1 MPSRAYD
8 LLVIGELN
16 VDILV
21 SGDTVPAFG
30 QVEKLVDN
38 IVVTG
43 GGSAAIMAAASSRL
57 GLRVLY
63 ASVVGDD
70 LFGHL
75 MLDVMRAAG
84 VDVSHVLVDPRV
96 ATGATIHLLK
106 PDGDRAMLTHLGSIA
121 HITPAL
127 IDPAW
132 YAEVR
137 HLHLASS
144 FLLSGLFP
152 GMQAI
157 ASEAHRHGMTVSLD
171 TNWDPSEE
179 WALGNLLDE
188 VDILLPNEAELLALS
203 GAQCAEAAMD
213 ALGARVPVLAV
224 KRGIRGA
231 AGGQGK
237 QRVEV
242 PAFVVDA
249 VDATGAGDTFDAGF
263 LAAWLRGATLT
274 QALVVGTAAAAL
286 GTTAYGGFDG
296 QPDWDTVL
304 HLVEAQAPEFH
315 AALAALPSLA
325 QM

>member
-1 MPSRAYD
+1 MRTRAYD
-8 LLVIGELN
+8 LLVVGELN

-21 SGDTVPAFG
+21 TGDTVPVFG
-30 QVEKLVDN
+30 QTEKLVDN

-43 GGSAAIMAAASSRL
+43 GGSAAIMAAAAARL

-63 ASVVGDD
+63 ASVIGDD

-75 MLDVMRAAG
+75 MLEVMRAAG
-84 VDVSHVLVDPRV
+84 VDVSHVVVDPEV
-96 ATGATIHLLK
+96 ATGATIHLLR

-137 HLHLASS
+137 HLHLASP

-171 TNWDPSEE
+171 TNWDPSEG
-179 WALGNLLDE
+179 WKLGSLLDE
-188 VDILLPNEAELLALS
+188 IDILLPNEVELLALS
-203 GAQCAEAAMD
+203 GAKCAEVAMD
-213 ALGARVPVLAV
+213 ALCAQVPVLAV
-224 KRGIRGA
+224 KRGVRGA
-231 AGGQGK
+231 VGAQGSE
-237 QRVEV
+237 RVEV
-242 PAFVVDA
+242 PAFRVVA

-274 QALVVGTAAAAL
+274 QALVGGSAAAAL

-296 QPDWDTVL
+296 QPDWNAL
-304 HLVEAQAPEFH
+304 LRLVEEQASDQYG
-315 AALAALPSLA
+315 ALAALPPLA
-325 QM
+325 

>member
-1 MPSRAYD
+1 MRTRAYD
-8 LLVIGELN
+8 LLVVGELN

-21 SGDTVPAFG
+21 SGDTIPAFG
-30 QVEKLVDN
+30 QVEKLVDS

-43 GGSAAIMAAASSRL
+43 GGSAAIMAAAAARL

-63 ASVVGDD
+63 ASVIGDD

-84 VDVSHVLVDPRV
+84 VDVSHVVVDPEV
-96 ATGATIHLLK
+96 ATGATIHLLR

-137 HLHLASS
+137 HLHLASP

-171 TNWDPSEE
+171 TNWDPSEG
-179 WALGNLLDE
+179 WKLGNLLDE
-188 VDILLPNEAELLALS
+188 IDILLPNEVELLALS
-203 GAQCAEAAMD
+203 GAKCAEVAMD
-213 ALGARVPVLAV
+213 ALCAQVPVLAV
-224 KRGIRGA
+224 KCGIRGA
-231 AGGQGK
+231 VGAQGSE
-237 QRVEV
+237 RVEV
-242 PAFVVDA
+242 PAFRVVA

-274 QALVVGTAAAAL
+274 QALVGGSAAAAL

-296 QPDWDTVL
+296 QPDWNAL
-304 HLVEAQAPEFH
+304 LRLVEEQASDQYG
-315 AALAALPSLA
+315 ALAALPPLA
-325 QM
+325 

>member
-1 MPSRAYD
+1 MRTRAYD
-8 LLVIGELN
+8 LLVVGELN

-21 SGDTVPAFG
+21 SGDTIPAFG
-30 QVEKLVDN
+30 QVEKLVDS

-43 GGSAAIMAAASSRL
+43 GGSAAIMAAAAARL

-63 ASVVGDD
+63 ASVIGDD

-84 VDVSHVLVDPRV
+84 VDVSHVVDDLEV
-96 ATGATIHLLK
+96 ATGATIHLLR

-137 HLHLASS
+137 HLHLASP

-171 TNWDPSEE
+171 TNWDPSEG
-179 WALGNLLDE
+179 WKLGNLLDE
-188 VDILLPNEAELLALS
+188 IDILLPNEVELLALS
-203 GAQCAEAAMD
+203 GAKCAEVAMD
-213 ALGARVPVLAV
+213 ALCAQVPVLAV

-231 AGGQGK
+231 VGAQGSE
-237 QRVEV
+237 RVEV
-242 PAFVVDA
+242 PAFRVVA
-249 VDATGAGDTFDAGF
+249 VDTTGAGDTFDAGF

-274 QALVVGTAAAAL
+274 QALVGGSAAAAL

-296 QPDWDTVL
+296 QPDWNAL
-304 HLVEAQAPEFH
+304 LRLVEEQASDQYG
-315 AALAALPSLA
+315 ALAALPPLA
-325 QM
+325 

>member
-1 MPSRAYD
+1 MTTRPYD
-8 LLVIGELN
+8 LLVVGELN

-21 SGDTVPAFG
+21 NGDTVPEFG

-43 GGSAAIMAAASSRL
+43 GGSAAIMAAAASRL

-70 LFGHL
+70 LFGQM
-75 MLDVMRAAG
+75 MLDVMGAAG
-84 VDVSHVLVDPRV
+84 VDVSHVVVDPGV

-127 IDPAW
+127 FDPAW

-137 HLHLASS
+137 HLHLASP

-152 GMQAI
+152 EMQAM

-179 WALGNLLDE
+179 WALGHLLDE

-203 GAQCAEAAMD
+203 GAQSADAAMD
-213 ALGARVPVLAV
+213 ALEAQVTVLAV
-224 KRGIRGA
+224 KRGTRGA
-231 AGGQGK
+231 VGAQGSD
-237 QRVEV
+237 RVEV
-242 PAFVVDA
+242 PAFRVDA

-274 QALVVGTAAAAL
+274 QALVTGSAAAAL

-296 QPDWDTVL
+296 QPDWDAML
-304 HLVEAQAPEFH
+304 RLVEEQAPEHH
-315 AALAALPSLA
+315 AALAVLPPLA
-325 QM
+325 